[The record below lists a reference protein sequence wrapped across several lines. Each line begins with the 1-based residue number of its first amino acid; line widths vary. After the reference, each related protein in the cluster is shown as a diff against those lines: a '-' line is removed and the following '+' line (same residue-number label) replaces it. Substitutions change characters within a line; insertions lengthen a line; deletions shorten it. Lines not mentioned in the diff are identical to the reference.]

1 MQVTFNAKERTLREI
16 VVLAIS
22 AGWKVTKVTRAQR
35 SLFGHIL
42 AVPVA
47 IPPQPEENEPVIVV
61 KAEKAG
67 RDVGAGKEAVDVSQ
81 ESRCQL
87 SHLGRVSICLVP
99 RWLYQEQT
107 RARL

>member
-1 MQVTFNAKERTLREI
+1 M
-16 VVLAIS
+16 
-22 AGWKVTKVTRAQR
+22 TKVTRAQR

-47 IPPQPEENEPVIVV
+47 IPPQPEENEPVMVV
-61 KAEKAG
+61 EAEKAG
-67 RDVGAGKEAVDVSQ
+67 T
-81 ESRCQL
+81 
-87 SHLGRVSICLVP
+87 HLGRVSICLVP